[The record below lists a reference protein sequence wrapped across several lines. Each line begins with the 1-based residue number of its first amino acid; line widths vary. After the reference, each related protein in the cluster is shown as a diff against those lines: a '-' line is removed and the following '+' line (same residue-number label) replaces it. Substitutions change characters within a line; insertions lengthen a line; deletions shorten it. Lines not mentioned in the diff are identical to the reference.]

1 MNCVFV
7 LGADTSVG
15 KTVVSA
21 GLLKAGVGHGDISY
35 WKPIQTG
42 TIVGNDA
49 EEVRSL
55 TGLENETKV
64 LESVYRFADPMTTV
78 LAAEKWGKSLD
89 LETIVQKY
97 NEYKK
102 AGKTLVI
109 EGTGGLLAPINDE
122 CFQADLIERLGCQV
136 IVVGEDRTGI
146 VNQVLM
152 TLRCAKDWKLNIVG
166 VVLMNSR
173 GTLGNGPA
181 IDRFGGGVKVI
192 MEVPPM
198 PDKRSLVAHLA
209 GASELRKL
217 LGVSVIPT

>member
-1 MNCVFV
+1 MNSVFV
-7 LGADTSVG
+7 MGADTSVG

-21 GLLKAGVGHGDISY
+21 GLLKAGIGHGDIGY

-42 TIVGNDA
+42 TIVGSDA

-55 TGLENETKV
+55 TGLGNDDLI
-64 LESVYRFADPMTTV
+64 LESVYRFADPMTAV

-89 LETIVQKY
+89 LETITQEFKRY
-97 NEYKK
+97 QNS
-102 AGKTLVI
+102 GKTLII
-109 EGTGGLLAPINDE
+109 EGSGGLLAPLNDQV
-122 CFQADLIERLGCQV
+122 FQADLIQSLGCQV
-136 IVVGEDRTGI
+136 VVVGEDRTGI

-173 GTLGNGPA
+173 GNLGNAPA

-192 MEVPPM
+192 LEVPPM
-198 PDKRSLVAHLA
+198 PDRRSLVAHLA
-209 GASELRKL
+209 AAPEIRKI
-217 LGVSVIPT
+217 LGVPVLPM

>member
-1 MNCVFV
+1 MKSLFV
-7 LGADTSVG
+7 MGADTSVG

-21 GLLKAGVGHGDISY
+21 GLLKAGVGHGEVAF

-42 TIVGNDA
+42 TIVGSDT

-55 TGLENETKV
+55 TGLENEAIF
-64 LESVYRFADPMTTV
+64 LESVYRFADPMTAV
-78 LAAEKWGKSLD
+78 LAAEKWGKILD
-89 LETIVQKY
+89 VDTIVQEFKKY
-97 NEYKK
+97 QS

-109 EGTGGLLAPINDE
+109 EGTGGLLAPLNE
-122 CFQADLIERLGCQV
+122 KHCQADLIERLNCPV

-173 GTLGNGPA
+173 GNLGNGPA

-192 MEVPPM
+192 LEVPPM

>member
-1 MNCVFV
+1 M
-7 LGADTSVG
+7 GADTSVG

-21 GLLKAGVGHGDISY
+21 GLLKAGVGHGEVAF

-42 TIVGNDA
+42 TIVGSDT

-55 TGLENETKV
+55 TGLENEAIF
-64 LESVYRFADPMTTV
+64 LESVYRFADPMTAV
-78 LAAEKWGKSLD
+78 LAAEKWGKILD
-89 LETIVQKY
+89 VDTIVQEFKKY
-97 NEYKK
+97 QS

-109 EGTGGLLAPINDE
+109 EGTGGLLAPLNE
-122 CFQADLIERLGCQV
+122 KHCQADLIERLNCPV

-173 GTLGNGPA
+173 GNLGNGPA

-192 MEVPPM
+192 LEVPPM